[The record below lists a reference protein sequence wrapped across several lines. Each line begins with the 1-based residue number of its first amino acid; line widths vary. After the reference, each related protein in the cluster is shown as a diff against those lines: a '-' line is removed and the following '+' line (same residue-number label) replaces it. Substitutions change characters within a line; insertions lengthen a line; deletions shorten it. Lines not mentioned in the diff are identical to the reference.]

1 LDKGDEEVKWLL
13 LVLIFFACTVVG
25 VWIDED
31 QRKRI
36 KELEKFIYL
45 FELLK
50 AEIDYQLTPLKE
62 ACVQAG
68 QREERGIGKIFL
80 NFANQLEA
88 KESVDLNAM
97 WMGALE
103 AYKGQLHL
111 QEKDYEMLSAFSGA
125 CGYLDK
131 NMQKRNL
138 DMIIEKIQRERKLSE
153 EKYERCSKL
162 NKSLGALIGAA
173 LVIFLI

>member
-1 LDKGDEEVKWLL
+1 MKWIGLSI
-13 LVLIFFACTVVG
+13 VFGCCTLCG
-25 VWIDED
+25 IWRDED

-36 KELEKFIYL
+36 KELEHFIYL

-62 ACVQAG
+62 ACIQISYHEQGAIKGV
-68 QREERGIGKIFL
+68 FL
-80 NFANQLEA
+80 SFA
-88 KESVDLNAM
+88 KELDEKMSVDIRKM
-97 WMGALE
+97 WDHALKSQQ
-103 AYKGQLHL
+103 AKLHL
-111 QEKDYEMLSAFSGA
+111 QAEDYKLLQSFGDS

-138 DMIIEKIQRERKLSE
+138 DMVIERLEHERRLSE
-153 EKYERCSKL
+153 EKYERCTKL
-162 NKSLGALIGAA
+162 NKSLGMLVGAA

>member
-1 LDKGDEEVKWLL
+1 MKGILL
-13 LVLIFFACTVVG
+13 IGIFIACSIG
-25 VWIDED
+25 GIWIDED

-36 KELEKFIYL
+36 QEIGRLMYL

-62 ACVQAG
+62 ACMQIG
-68 QREERGIGKIFL
+68 QRDGGSIGQIFL
-80 NFANQLEA
+80 DFAEQLEA
-88 KESVDLNAM
+88 KECVDLSEM
-97 WMGALE
+97 WEQALNRV
-103 AYKGQLHL
+103 KCKLHL
-111 QEKDYEMLSAFSGA
+111 KSGDYELISAFGGA

-138 DMIIEKIQRERKLSE
+138 EMVLEKLEHERKLSE

-162 NKSLGALIGAA
+162 NKSLGVIIGAA
-173 LVIFLI
+173 VVIVLI

>member
-1 LDKGDEEVKWLL
+1 MRGIVLGIIFLL
-13 LVLIFFACTVVG
+13 CSLAG

-36 KELEKFIYL
+36 KELESFVYL

-50 AEIDYQLTPLKE
+50 GEIDYQLTPLKE
-62 ACVQAG
+62 ACMQIS
-68 QREERGIGKIFL
+68 QRDHQGIGKIFMQ
-80 NFANQLEA
+80 FAKRLET
-88 KESVDLNAM
+88 KESADLNDM
-97 WMGALE
+97 WKQSLE
-103 AYKGQLHL
+103 DYRGKLYL
-111 QEKDYEMLSAFSGA
+111 KETDYEILESFSQA

-138 DMIIEKIQRERKLSE
+138 DYVIEKLDHERKVSQ

-162 NKSLGALIGAA
+162 NKSLGVLIGAA
-173 LVIFLI
+173 IVIFLI